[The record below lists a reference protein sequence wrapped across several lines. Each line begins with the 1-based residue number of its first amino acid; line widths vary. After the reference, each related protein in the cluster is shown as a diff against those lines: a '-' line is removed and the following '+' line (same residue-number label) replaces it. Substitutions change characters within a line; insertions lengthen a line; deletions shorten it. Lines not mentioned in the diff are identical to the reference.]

1 MQKVQELPFSELH
14 GALMSMASLFYPTE
28 NFKYTAP
35 LGYYRQR
42 EWRII
47 SGLFF
52 KGQLTTTV
60 ATGSQAAELMQF
72 DREFFSRELDFADGR
87 FTLAAKSHYFLT
99 MNGQH
104 ILTKA
109 SRLFAPAT
117 ACEEAAKI
125 LHRYSLNLALQAT

>member
-1 MQKVQELPFSELH
+1 
-14 GALMSMASLFYPTE
+14 MSMSSLFYPTE

-60 ATGSQAAELMQF
+60 ATPTQADELLEF
-72 DREFFSRELDFADGR
+72 DHEFFSRELDFADGR
-87 FTLAAKSHYFLT
+87 FTLAAKSHYFRT
-99 MNGQH
+99 MAGEH

-109 SRLFAPAT
+109 TTLFTPAT
-117 ACEEAAKI
+117 SCEEATKI
-125 LHRYSLNLALQAT
+125 LRHYSLNLAVQPI